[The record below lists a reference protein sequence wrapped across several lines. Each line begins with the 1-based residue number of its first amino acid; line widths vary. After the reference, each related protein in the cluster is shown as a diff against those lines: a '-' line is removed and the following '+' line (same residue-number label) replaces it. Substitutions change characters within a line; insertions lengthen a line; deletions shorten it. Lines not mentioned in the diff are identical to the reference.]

1 MRELSPEPEP
11 ERPAASAAGRHADE
25 AVGRA
30 GEDAQIIV
38 VGAGPA
44 GSSAAYHLA
53 RAGVDVI
60 LLEKARFPR
69 EKVCGDGLTPRAVHQ
84 LIRMGVDISA
94 PGWIRS
100 RGMRW
105 VAGEHRVHIDWP
117 ALGRYPDFGLSR
129 SRHDFD
135 DILARHAVVAGARLF
150 SGWKAEAP
158 LTDRAGRVTGVTAR
172 SDSPDAPDSPDTPG
186 SPGTPGTPD
195 ASGPRTETDTGAKAP
210 ARTPVEFR
218 APVVI
223 AADGASARLALALG
237 LERDPRRQIATAA
250 RRYYHSPER
259 SQEEYLELW
268 ADLRFPD
275 QGPYLPGYGWIFP
288 MGDGRVNV
296 GLGALPHRRH
306 GKADLRATLDQ
317 WLARTPEEWGLRE
330 ENAQGPVRSA
340 ALPLGFNRHPL
351 YARGL
356 LLVGDSG
363 GMVSPWN
370 GEGIAQAL
378 EAGEVAAETAALALA
393 HPEGPRRE
401 QVLRGYPVE
410 MNHRWGRHYRLGNA
424 AADLVFSRSGFQP
437 VLNRYVMNSPFLL
450 NTLARL
456 LTDLTDKPSRD
467 VIDHVLNTAFRVV
480 PAPKPGRAP
489 GRRLRPGPGRAVR

>member
-1 MRELSPEPEP
+1 MRELSPEPG
-11 ERPAASAAGRHADE
+11 PAAEPAAAGGHAGE
-25 AVGRA
+25 PVGRA
-30 GEDAQIIV
+30 GEDAQVIV

-69 EKVCGDGLTPRAVHQ
+69 EKVCGDGLTPRAVHR

-94 PGWIRS
+94 PGWVRS

-135 DILARHAVVAGARLF
+135 DILARHAVAAGARLF

-158 LTDRAGRVTGVTAR
+158 LTDRAGRVIGVTAR
-172 SDSPDAPDSPDTPG
+172 SDSPDVPG
-186 SPGTPGTPD
+186 SPDAPGP
-195 ASGPRTETDTGAKAP
+195 SGPRTQTGTGARTP
-210 ARTPVEFR
+210 ARTPADFR

-250 RRYYHSPER
+250 RRYYRSPER

-268 ADLRFPD
+268 ADLRFPGH
-275 QGPYLPGYGWIFP
+275 GPYLPGYGWIFP

-393 HPEGPRRE
+393 RPEGPRRE

-410 MNHRWGRHYRLGNA
+410 MHHRWGRHYRLGNA
-424 AADLVFSRSGFQP
+424 AADVIFSRSGFQP
-437 VLNRYVMNSPFLL
+437 VLNRYVMSSLSSSTPWPASSP
-450 NTLARL
+450 T
-456 LTDLTDKPSRD
+456 SR
-467 VIDHVLNTAFRVV
+467 TS
-480 PAPKPGRAP
+480 PRAM
-489 GRRLRPGPGRAVR
+489 